1 MNGTDGKPYKTR
13 DGGVMTLKG
22 LIDEAYDATIKRI
35 NKDKVTEEEA
45 PKIAKTV
52 AIAAIKYADFVP
64 YVETDYI
71 FDINKFTDIEGKT
84 GPYVLYSNIRMKS
97 LLNNAKDLDM
107 SKIYKIDTDTKEIS
121 LLVLDLPNVLERSL
135 KSRSLHEI
143 ADYLYNLSSLFNT
156 FYAKNKILTEE
167 NEELK
172 TSWLA
177 LTKLLYNISTMLLD
191 ILSIEIP
198 EKM

>member
-1 MNGTDGKPYKTR
+1 MDKISI
-13 DGGVMTLKG
+13 
-22 LIDEAYDATIKRI
+22 IDK
-35 NKDKVTEEEA
+35 
-45 PKIAKTV
+45 
-52 AIAAIKYADFVP
+52 
-64 YVETDYI
+64 
-71 FDINKFTDIEGKT
+71 
-84 GPYVLYSNIRMKS
+84 
-97 LLNNAKDLDM
+97 
-107 SKIYKIDTDTKEIS
+107 DTKDIS

-198 EKM
+198 EKI